1 LRELLP
7 LRLRWFATNDER
19 REPAFDS
26 LTVARNEYIKALRAA
41 AAARDKIFVH
51 AHETAVGD
59 LSQPEN
65 YKHRKIYA
73 TDFAT
78 EFFGFETT
86 RNCSICTGFIGKNG
100 FLRP

>member
-7 LRLRWFATNDER
+7 LLSRWFAKSDEQR
-19 REPAFDS
+19 GCVFAS
-26 LTVARNEYIKALRAA
+26 LTAARNEYNKALPAA

-51 AHETAVGD
+51 AHETAVDD

-65 YKHRKIYA
+65 YKGREIYA

-78 EFFGFETT
+78 EVFGYETT
-86 RNCSICTGFIGKNG
+86 RNCCICMDFH
-100 FLRP
+100 R

>member
-7 LRLRWFATNDER
+7 LRARWFAENGEQR
-19 REPAFDS
+19 GCACVG
-26 LTVARNEYIKALRAA
+26 LTAARNEYSKALRAA

-65 YKHRKIYA
+65 YKSRKIYA

-78 EFFGFETT
+78 EFYCYEMT
-86 RNCSICTGFIGKNG
+86 RFVDIMMPFH
-100 FLRP
+100 R